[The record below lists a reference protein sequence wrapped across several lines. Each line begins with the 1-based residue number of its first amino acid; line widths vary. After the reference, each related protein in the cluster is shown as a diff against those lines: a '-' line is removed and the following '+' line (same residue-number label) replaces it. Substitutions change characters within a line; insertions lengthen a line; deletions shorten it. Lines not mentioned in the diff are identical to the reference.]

1 MFDVLGYPEDHP
13 HRVLAR
19 RSVERLLVVKDEE
32 TYCQPCVS
40 PVWDTG
46 LVCHALMEAGGEEA
60 ERRVLRGLEW
70 LKPLQVLDVKGDWTE
85 VRPDVRPGGWAFQ
98 YNNPHYPDTDD
109 TAVVAMAMDRAR
121 ARLDAG
127 PGYDGAIDRAV
138 EWTWGMQ
145 SENGGWGAFDADN
158 DHYYLNNI
166 PFADHGAL
174 LDPPTVD
181 VSARC
186 VGLLAQLGVGTDD
199 PRMKA
204 AIAYLQPT
212 RKRTAAGSGAGG

>member
-1 MFDVLGYPEDHP
+1 MRKPTASP
-13 HRVLAR
+13 A
-19 RSVERLLVVKDEE
+19 S
-32 TYCQPCVS
+32 S

-166 PFADHGAL
+166 PFADHGACSIRRRWTSR
-174 LDPPTVD
+174 P
-181 VSARC
+181 
-186 VGLLAQLGVGTDD
+186 
-199 PRMKA
+199 A
-204 AIAYLQPT
+204 ASGCW
-212 RKRTAAGSGAGG
+212 RNWGSGPTTRV